1 MVKCQ
6 ADIERFS
13 NLRDTVI
20 HNGHTEGELTHI
32 IIEWAQME
40 VGKVTIVTRSY
51 RWTKFE
57 LVFVCVCM
65 LCNFTGAKLY
75 DL

>member
-6 ADIERFS
+6 GDIEHFS

-20 HNGHTEGELTHI
+20 HNAHIEGELTHTI
-32 IIEWAQME
+32 VEWVQRE

-51 RWTKFE
+51 IWTKCE
-57 LVFVCVCM
+57 LVCVCYAT
-65 LCNFTGAKLY
+65 LLELSH
-75 DL
+75 DS